1 MTEKMMEMFKHH
13 LLNSHK
19 SISGKPLQLYEYQLS
34 VAERIFDALIR
45 NYRLTASATEK
56 DIKKLKLHEVPIEFS
71 RQSGKTTAIVHII
84 EFIMIYFPEMFN
96 RPVRLGIFAPQREQ
110 AKTDFDR
117 LKTALMKTQRV
128 IEQVTGQEVADKAKE
143 ESNANTLVLANGS
156 SCWIFP
162 VTATSKPESKSLD
175 LMIFEESQDLEDRIV
190 KEQIWPMGATTNA
203 PRIYIGTAGTKL
215 CYFRKVGLTS
225 EALKLYADAISAQRR
240 LMYEQTGD
248 ATHLIYE
255 QYVASEVE
263 KHGLESDEVQ
273 RPYFGKWLIGTGQF
287 CTEEDID
294 KIESERGRTH
304 HEKQM
309 WCFVGIDVAKHP
321 DSTVVTVLRHN
332 PDTKKRE
339 IVNWLEL
346 RGENY
351 KSQYDIIMDFI
362 SRYKVQAIAVD
373 STGIGDFLPDLIA
386 DDSQWVDENSG
397 LYRIKFSQSSKS
409 DMYKNLKVVVR
420 ELLTTLPKLNT
431 KEGARF
437 REQMLDLQQEYKGQF
452 LTVTHPDDDNA
463 HDDYCDSW
471 ALAEWAF
478 ALEVANNFADVHI
491 IETSTDVRQDIQKE
505 SELFDPVTWGD

>member
-1 MTEKMMEMFKHH
+1 MTEKLMNLFRVHLKTKHE
-13 LLNSHK
+13 
-19 SISGKPLQLYEYQLS
+19 IVFYPYQEE
-34 VAERIFDALIR
+34 VATRIFDALISNLR
-45 NYRLTASATEK
+45 MTQGATEES
-56 DIKKLKLHEVPIEFS
+56 IKKLKQVELPIEFS
-71 RQSGKTTAIVHII
+71 RQSGKTTTIVYVI
-84 EFIMIYFPEMFN
+84 EFIMLAFPKMFN
-96 RPVRLGIFAPQREQ
+96 RSINIGIFAPQREQ

-117 LKTALMKTQRV
+117 LKSALAKDGEFYVVDDPTAR
-128 IEQVTGQEVADKAKE
+128 E
-143 ESNANTLVLANGS
+143 ESNAKTIVLPIGDYQS
-156 SCWIFP
+156 SCYVFP
-162 VTATSKPESKSLD
+162 VTATSKPESKTLD
-175 LMIFEESQDLEDRIV
+175 LIVFEESQDLVDRIV
-190 KEQIWPMGATTNA
+190 KEQIWPMGKFTNA
-203 PRIYIGTAGTKL
+203 PRIYIGTAGVRICHFYRL
-215 CYFRKVGLTS
+215 VQQND
-225 EALKLYADAISAQRR
+225 ALVLDFDKIAAQRR
-240 LMYEQTGD
+240 ELFERTGESI
-248 ATHLIYE
+248 HLIYIQSVQE
-255 QYVASEVE
+255 EIDKFGAD
-263 KHGLESDEVQ
+263 SDEVR
-273 RPYFGKWLIGTGQF
+273 RPYYLVWLIGTGQF
-287 CTEEDID
+287 CTQEDIA
-294 KIESERGRTH
+294 KLESDRGRTH

-332 PDTKKRE
+332 PDTRKRE